1 MATPNYTEEEI
12 QFRKRARR
20 RLVGAVVLVAL
31 VVAVVP
37 MILPE
42 NKPQQDSQAIDIRIP
57 SQDATGYAPK
67 ILPAPGTEQ
76 TASDTKPTVVPPSAL
91 KAAPAAPVS
100 ATSKPNTESVPVLS
114 APKSNDVKLDQTP
127 VPEVSKADIKP
138 TPPTQAA
145 AEPQTPTKP
154 ADTTKQTY
162 FVQYGAFTEMK
173 NAKQRQADLKIQGVN
188 TFTEIV
194 KTTAGDKIR
203 VRSGPYT
210 AREQADK
217 VREKVKPLDS
227 KLVVMGNNG

>member
-67 ILPAPGTEQ
+67 ILPAPGAEQ

-100 ATSKPNTESVPVLS
+100 ASGKPNTESVPVLN
-114 APKSNDVKLDQTP
+114 APKSNDVKLEQTP
-127 VPEVSKADIKP
+127 APQAEMKS

-145 AEPQTPTKP
+145 TEPQTPTKP
-154 ADTTKQTY
+154 ADNAKQTY

-173 NAKQRQADLKIQGVN
+173 NAKQRQTDLKGKGVN
-188 TFTEIV
+188 TFTEVV

-203 VRSGPYT
+203 VRSGPYA